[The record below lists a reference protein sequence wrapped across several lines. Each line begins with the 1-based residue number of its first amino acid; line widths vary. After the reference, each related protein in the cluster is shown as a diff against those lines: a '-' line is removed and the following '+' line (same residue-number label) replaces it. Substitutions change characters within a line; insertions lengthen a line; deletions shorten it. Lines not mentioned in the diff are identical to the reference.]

1 MNIEI
6 KPIHFPRLQTVAGG
20 KNLFGEIMIWNCG
33 CFFEALEELRKRN
46 KHISES
52 AVTSNLHFPLTGFA
66 FLFHSVCKST
76 LGGHSN
82 APTNITV
89 QKEM

>member
-33 CFFEALEELRKRN
+33 CFFEALEVLRKRN
-46 KHISES
+46 KHISLS
-52 AVTSNLHFPLTGFA
+52 LL
-66 FLFHSVCKST
+66 
-76 LGGHSN
+76 
-82 APTNITV
+82 
-89 QKEM
+89 